1 VKTVFWAAAL
11 VSFASCRTLSSIYM
25 FEADELPNDYQSLL
39 VVVVV
44 VVVMAAMSNDYHMV
58 VVVAAVMVIWL
69 RKSAGCKE
77 HEQNKC

>member
-1 VKTVFWAAAL
+1 MFWPAAL
-11 VSFASCRTLSSIYM
+11 VSDASYRTLSSISM
-25 FEADELPNDYQSLL
+25 FEADELPNDYHSLL

-58 VVVAAVMVIWL
+58 VVAAVMVIWL

-77 HEQNKC
+77 HEQNKY